1 MSIIA
6 IVLYLVGMLI
16 TGVICAFF
24 NILGGDLKAKEVLFS
39 ILITITWFISVPIL
53 IYRFFTQKIA

>member
-1 MSIIA
+1 MSLIA
-6 IVLYLVGMLI
+6 IIFYLVGLMI

-39 ILITITWFISVPIL
+39 ILITLTWFISVPVL
-53 IYRFFTQKIA
+53 LYKFLTQKIT